1 MSPCRTPLIAFPS
14 KIEHIGERSVR
25 DETRHEVD
33 GARIEQALRT
43 VRGRTLDCWMD
54 LRAGD
59 MSLVRLGEL
68 RDDLLDHVGA
78 RTVEDPALEA
88 DASREAL
95 LTAAECAL
103 GVLGTGCFPEGD
115 WEVPLP
121 LVNTILTSAEQL
133 YDEGRDQGHRV
144 PTARNWIETFRLC
157 LISGLAWER
166 RRVIGPLLREDYA
179 PAIRSGV
186 PYSRFDSVSEPADL
200 AEMDALCAYLT
211 VVRGRYPGS
220 VPGPV
225 PVERPGAEERAVAAR
240 ALDGAGA
247 LDPDQ
252 RLLRVLLD
260 DDREAFERA
269 LAARLEEHRASV
281 GADPEPR
288 TLLPTGAVALAAL
301 AHLAHGWE
309 PGVRSGYLPEA
320 LLRVPAS
327 VPVDQSV

>member
-1 MSPCRTPLIAFPS
+1 MREVA
-14 KIEHIGERSVR
+14 
-25 DETRHEVD
+25 RHEVD
-33 GARIEQALRT
+33 GTRAGKALEDARGLVFDR
-43 VRGRTLDCWMD
+43 WHD
-54 LRAGD
+54 LRYGG
-59 MSLVRLGEL
+59 MSLSRLGEL
-68 RDDLLDHVGA
+68 RDELLDHVGA
-78 RTVEDPALEA
+78 RTLEDPALAAES
-88 DASREAL
+88 SRAAL

-103 GVLGTGCFPEGD
+103 GVLGVGCFPEGD
-115 WEVPLP
+115 WDVPLP
-121 LVNTILTSAEQL
+121 LADKTLSSDDQL
-133 YDEGRDQGHRV
+133 FDEGWDRGHRV
-144 PTARNWIETFRLC
+144 PTARTWVEVFGLC
-157 LISGLAWER
+157 LISGLMWER

-211 VVRGRYPGS
+211 VVSGRYPGS

-225 PVERPGAEERAVAAR
+225 PVARPGEEERASAAR

-247 LDPDQ
+247 LGPDQ

-269 LAARLEEHRASV
+269 LADRLEEHRASV
-281 GADPEPR
+281 GADPAPR
-288 TLLPTGAVALAAL
+288 TLLPAGAVALAAL

-320 LLRVPAS
+320 LLRAPVS
-327 VPVDQSV
+327 V

>member
-1 MSPCRTPLIAFPS
+1 MREVA
-14 KIEHIGERSVR
+14 
-25 DETRHEVD
+25 RHEVD
-33 GARIEQALRT
+33 GKRIEKALEDARVLT
-43 VRGRTLDCWMD
+43 FDRWHD
-54 LRAGD
+54 LRYGG
-59 MSLVRLGEL
+59 MSLSALGEL
-68 RDDLLDHVGA
+68 RDQLLDHVGA
-78 RTVEDPALEA
+78 RTLEDPALAA
-88 DASREAL
+88 DASRTAL

-103 GVLGTGCFPEGD
+103 GVLGIGCFPGGD

-121 LVNTILTSAEQL
+121 LADRTLSSDDQL
-133 YDEGRDQGHRV
+133 FEESWDRDHRV
-144 PTARNWIETFRLC
+144 PTARTWVDTFALC

-211 VVRGRYPGS
+211 VQSGPYPGA

-225 PVERPGAEERAVAAR
+225 PVRRPEAEERAAAAR
-240 ALDGAGA
+240 ALDEAGP
-247 LDPDQ
+247 LGPDQ

-260 DDREAFERA
+260 DDREAFEQA
-269 LAARLEEHRASV
+269 LAVRLEEHRAGV
-281 GADPEPR
+281 GADPRPR
-288 TLLPTGAVALAAL
+288 TLLPTGAVVLAAL

-320 LLRVPAS
+320 PLRGPVS
-327 VPVDQSV
+327 V

>member
-1 MSPCRTPLIAFPS
+1 MREAA
-14 KIEHIGERSVR
+14 
-25 DETRHEVD
+25 RHEVD
-33 GARIEQALRT
+33 GTRAGKALEDARGLVFDR
-43 VRGRTLDCWMD
+43 WHD
-54 LRAGD
+54 LRYGG
-59 MSLVRLGEL
+59 MSLSRLGEL
-68 RDDLLDHVGA
+68 RDELLDHVGA
-78 RTVEDPALEA
+78 RTLEDPALAAES
-88 DASREAL
+88 SRAAL

-103 GVLGTGCFPEGD
+103 GVLGVGCFPEGD
-115 WEVPLP
+115 WDVPLP
-121 LVNTILTSAEQL
+121 LADKTLSSDDQL
-133 YDEGRDQGHRV
+133 FDEGWDRGHRV
-144 PTARNWIETFRLC
+144 PTARTWVEVFGLC
-157 LISGLAWER
+157 LISGLMWER

-211 VVRGRYPGS
+211 VVSGRYPGS

-225 PVERPGAEERAVAAR
+225 PVARPGEEERASAAR

-247 LDPDQ
+247 LGPDQ

-269 LAARLEEHRASV
+269 LADRLEEHRASV
-281 GADPEPR
+281 GADPAPR
-288 TLLPTGAVALAAL
+288 TLLPAGAVALAAL

-320 LLRVPAS
+320 LLRAPVS
-327 VPVDQSV
+327 V